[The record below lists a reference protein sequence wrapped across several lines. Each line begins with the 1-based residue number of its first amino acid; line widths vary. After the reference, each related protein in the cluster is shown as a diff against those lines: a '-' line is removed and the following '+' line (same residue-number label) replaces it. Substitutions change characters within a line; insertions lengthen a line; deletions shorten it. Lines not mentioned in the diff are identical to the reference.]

1 MYQALATIASISAI
15 LRTGLLVGGALL
27 AVVAGADW
35 AVRTRRI
42 NPFSGL
48 ARFMRLNVDPRLI
61 GVERQV
67 ARAGGHPSTT
77 PWWGLL
83 AYIVI
88 ALMVIAGFDLVGQL
102 VREVLFATSVG
113 ASGIAGLLFHWT
125 FAFLRVALLVRV
137 IGSWFPRAAG
147 SVWLRWSFGA
157 TEWILLPLRRVVPSF
172 GMIDITPIIAYFG
185 LNLLEFLLGSVLF
198 PGAR

>member
-1 MYQALATIASISAI
+1 MNQALATIATISAL
-15 LRTGLLVGGALL
+15 LRTGLLIGGALL
-27 AVVAGADW
+27 AVGAAADW

-42 NPFSGL
+42 NPFNGL
-48 ARFMRLNVDPRLI
+48 ARFMRLNVDPRLV

-67 ARAGGHPSTT
+67 VRGGGHPSTT

-83 AYIVI
+83 AYVI
-88 ALMVIAGFDLVGQL
+88 FALLIIAGFDLLGQL

-113 ASGIAGLLFHWT
+113 VSGIFGLVFHWT

-137 IGSWFPRAAG
+137 IGSWFPRAAH
-147 SVWLRWSFGA
+147 SPWLRWSFGA
-157 TEWILLPLRRVVPSF
+157 TEWILRPLRRVVPSL

-198 PGAR
+198 PGSR